1 MPTVISVLNQKGG
14 SGKSTLATNLAR
26 ALQLKG
32 HDVQILD
39 ADPQETASEWAGL
52 QPSGSGLPTVT
63 RTTASSIEADV
74 ANTEA
79 EFVIVDGAPALDTL
93 NVRAIKA
100 SDLVLIPVRTSG
112 PDLWSGEDLLSLI
125 ETRREKTGGRP
136 KAAFVVCQQVA
147 RTNLAAEMGD
157 VLDAYPLPVLNGR
170 TGHRVAYAEA
180 LSSGTT
186 VLDLTG
192 ASKAETEIRNITDEV
207 LSLLDSDQ

>member
-26 ALQLKG
+26 ALQLDG
-32 HDVQILD
+32 HAVQILD
-39 ADPQETASEWAGL
+39 ADPQRTATEWAQL
-52 QPSGSGLPTVT
+52 QPEGSDLPTVAVT
-63 RTTASSIEADV
+63 SASSVETDARDAEAD
-74 ANTEA
+74 
-79 EFVIVDGAPALDTL
+79 FVIIDGAPALDTL

-100 SDLVLIPVRTSG
+100 STLVLIPVRTSG

-125 ETRREKTGGRP
+125 QKRRETTGGAP

-147 RTNLAAEMGD
+147 RTNLASEIDD
-157 VLDAYPLPVLNGR
+157 VLNSYSLPVLDGR

-186 VLDLTG
+186 VLDLPG
-192 ASKAETEIRNITDEV
+192 ASKARAEIRQITDDV
-207 LSLLDSDQ
+207 LSLLDSNQ